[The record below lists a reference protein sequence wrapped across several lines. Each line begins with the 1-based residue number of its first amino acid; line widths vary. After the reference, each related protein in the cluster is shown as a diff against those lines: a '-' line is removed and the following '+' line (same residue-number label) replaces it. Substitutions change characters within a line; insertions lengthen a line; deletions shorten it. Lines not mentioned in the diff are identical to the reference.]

1 MIFFA
6 EFPVRQILKLFAGL
20 FREKFASE
28 GAKCAFGRYKMAKIS
43 HKEPKRLYPRNNRQA
58 GVLDQFVAN
67 IIKAPQKV
75 QATQPCNKHRKP
87 SLSVGLAESL

>member
-43 HKEPKRLYPRNNRQA
+43 HKRAQ
-58 GVLDQFVAN
+58 
-67 IIKAPQKV
+67 KAI
-75 QATQPCNKHRKP
+75 T
-87 SLSVGLAESL
+87 